1 MKSEHQLNETTND
14 CNVIS
19 KFRDQIFTKMY
30 QIGKIV
36 PKAIFLLI
44 LITGFGIHIH
54 AQDHKKLNLGLYS
67 QIHSEGNST
76 MLINLLAQADISQ
89 LESFLKINGGFI
101 KYNYGDIASIMIPA
115 NKILELTEKEWLMR
129 IESNMKT
136 YQPMNDTMRSINYV
150 NAIHSGQAPLN
161 SPLKGNGVV
170 VGIIDTGVDFDHPD
184 LQDSLGQTRI
194 LHLWDQNQPL
204 GANTPQPYN
213 YGQEWNNTQI
223 DFGAAN
229 IHTDIPYSGHGTHVT
244 GIAAG
249 NALANGTNR
258 GVAPEADIIEVAFNF
273 NDVNH
278 FNYAD
283 AVNYIFT
290 KASAAGKPCVI
301 NASLG
306 DYYGSHDGTDLES
319 QMISNMLDQQPGRV
333 LVGAAGNAGTIQFH
347 LGYQVTS
354 DTNWTWLLH
363 NVNFPSL
370 YFQVWADTAD
380 FKGIDFAIGADAN
393 KTAASFAG
401 NIPFSDIFDHL
412 GVFKADTLYGTSGN
426 RIAVVQSF
434 GSLQGPNYLMEFVI
448 EPDSASYS
456 WRWMTTG
463 TGKFDIWKFLD
474 GTGQSGFYTGTLPPA
489 SQVPSVAY
497 YKLPDENQT
506 IVSGFQCLDN
516 VIAVGNF
523 GNRAEYIDV
532 NGNLYSNP
540 TVVPGEISASSSWGP
555 TRDGRIKPD
564 ITASGGI
571 MLSCGEQSLLNI
583 WAGSAQADK
592 VAQGGKH
599 FRDGGT
605 SSAAPVVAGIAALYL
620 EKYPNA
626 YAADVKAA
634 ILQCA
639 VSDSF
644 TGPNLP
650 DNVYGYGKVDGFG
663 TIVNC
668 GFTGMETF
676 ISGDKFTVYPN
687 PVSVGETFTVDI
699 SEGTDI
705 LVLYNAIGEMIR
717 SVNVGGRRQVM
728 YMNTEGLAPG
738 IYFISSYKGGQQAG
752 TMKLGVISQH

>member
-1 MKSEHQLNETTND
+1 MLTKS
-14 CNVIS
+14 IS
-19 KFRDQIFTKMY
+19 R
-30 QIGKIV
+30 
-36 PKAIFLLI
+36 ALI
-44 LITGFGIHIH
+44 LLALLTSIKTSSV
-54 AQDHKKLNLGLYS
+54 AQDHKKLNLDLYKRIS
-67 QIHSEGNST
+67 AEHNST
-76 MLINLLAQADISQ
+76 ELVNLLAEADIQKLSG
-89 LESFLKINGGFI
+89 FLKENGGFI
-101 KYNYGDIASIMIPA
+101 RYSYGDIASVMIPLD
-115 NKILELTEKEWLMR
+115 KISELSGMNWLR
-129 IESNMKT
+129 RVESNMKK
-136 YQPMNDTMRSINYV
+136 YQPMNDTMRSINYI
-150 NAIHSGQAPLN
+150 NAIHAGASPLN
-161 SPLKGNGVV
+161 SPLKGKDVV
-170 VGIIDTGVDFDHPD
+170 VGIIDTGVDFDHAD
-184 LQDSLGQTRI
+184 LQDTLGQTRI

-204 GANTPQPYN
+204 GSNTPQPYN

-249 NALANGTNR
+249 NALANGSNR

-273 NDVNH
+273 NDVSH
-278 FNYAD
+278 FNYSD

-290 KASAAGKPCVI
+290 KAAAAGKPCVI

-363 NVNFPSL
+363 NSNLNAL
-370 YFQVWADTAD
+370 YFQVWADTAE
-380 FKGIDFAIGADAN
+380 FKNVDFAIGADAN
-393 KTAASFAG
+393 TTTSSYAG
-401 NIPFSDIFDHL
+401 SIPFTDIFDHL
-412 GVFKADTLYGTSGN
+412 GVFKADTLFGTSGN

-448 EPDSASYS
+448 EPDSASYV

-463 TGKFDIWKFLD
+463 AGRFDIWKFFDL
-474 GTGQSGFYTGTLPPA
+474 TGLSGFYTGTLPPA

-497 YKLPDENQT
+497 YKYPDADQT

-523 GNRAEYIDV
+523 GNRADYIDV

-540 TVVPGEISASSSWGP
+540 TVIPGEISASSSWGP

-620 EKYPNA
+620 EKFPNA

-639 VSDSF
+639 VTDTF

-650 DNVYGYGKVDGFG
+650 DNIYGYGKVDGFG

-668 GFTGMETF
+668 GFTSLDTEPVSDEF
-676 ISGDKFTVYPN
+676 KAYPN
-687 PVSVGETFTVDI
+687 PVPQGGTFTLNTRP
-699 SEGTDI
+699 GTDM
-705 LVLYNAIGEMIR
+705 LVLYNSIGEMIR
-717 SVNVGGRRQVM
+717 SVRVNDDEKQM
-728 YMNTEGLAPG
+728 YINTEGLVPG
-738 IYFISSYKGGQQAG
+738 IYFISSFQKERRSD
-752 TMKLGVISQH
+752 TVKLSVVSDQ

>member
-1 MKSEHQLNETTND
+1 ML
-14 CNVIS
+14 I
-19 KFRDQIFTKMY
+19 IFT
-30 QIGKIV
+30 
-36 PKAIFLLI
+36 
-44 LITGFGIHIH
+44 GFSTISN
-54 AQDHKKLNLGLYS
+54 AQDLKKLNMELYKDVHNES
-67 QIHSEGNST
+67 KGND
-76 MLINLLAQADISQ
+76 MINLLAEADISS
-89 LESFLKINGGFI
+89 LNAYLKNRGGFI
-101 KYNYGDIASIMIPA
+101 KYSYGNIASIVLPVNQVLA
-115 NKILELTEKEWLMR
+115 LTDQEWLKR
-129 IESNMKT
+129 IESNTRT
-136 YQPMNDTMRSINYV
+136 YQPMNDTMRSINYI
-150 NAIHSGQAPLN
+150 NAIHAGSSPLN
-161 SPLKGNGVV
+161 IPSKGNGVV

-184 LQDSLGQTRI
+184 LQDTLGQTRI

-204 GANTPQPYN
+204 GSNTPQPYN

-229 IHTDIPYSGHGTHVT
+229 VHTDIPYSGHGTHVT

-249 NALANGTNR
+249 NALANGSNR

-273 NDVNH
+273 NDNSH
-278 FNYAD
+278 FTYSD

-319 QMISNMLDQQPGRV
+319 QMISNMLDQQPGRT

-354 DTNWTWLLH
+354 DTSWTWLLH
-363 NVNFPSL
+363 NINFPGL
-370 YFQVWADTAD
+370 YFQVWADTAEFKDMD
-380 FKGIDFAIGADAN
+380 FSIGADVD
-393 KTAASFAG
+393 KTSSSFAG

-448 EPDSASYS
+448 EPDSATYS

-463 TGKFDIWKFLD
+463 SGRFDIWKFLD

-497 YKLPDENQT
+497 YQYPDEDQT

-523 GNRAEYIDV
+523 GNRADYIDV

-571 MLSCGEQSLLNI
+571 MLSSGEQSLLNT
-583 WAGSAQADK
+583 WAASAQADK

-626 YAADVKAA
+626 NAADVKAA

-639 VSDSF
+639 ISDSY

-650 DNVYGYGKVDGFG
+650 DNIYGYGKVDGFG

-668 GFTGMETF
+668 GFTSLENNVAEGSFELF
-676 ISGDKFTVYPN
+676 PN
-687 PVSVGETFTVDI
+687 PVSVGETFTVNTHEG
-699 SEGTDI
+699 SET
-705 LVLYNAIGEMIR
+705 LVIYNAIGETIKSM
-717 SVNVGGRRQVM
+717 NLNDNAQQV
-728 YMNTEGLAPG
+728 YINTEGMVPG
-738 IYFISSYKGGQQAG
+738 IYFVSTYQNKQRSG
-752 TMKLGVISQH
+752 TIKLSVIAP